1 LKEAQAMIARLKK
14 KSRKD
19 KTTVQELSEVIHEH
33 NFLLQHNDQ
42 YMLDSENQLQPVA
55 APPPEP
61 EEDEDPEEIQGES
74 VVETGPAHLK

>member
-1 LKEAQAMIARLKK
+1 
-14 KSRKD
+14 
-19 KTTVQELSEVIHEH
+19 
-33 NFLLQHNDQ
+33 
-42 YMLDSENQLQPVA
+42 MLDSENQLQAVA